1 MNGRVH
7 NALSSSTI
15 KPTSCWWQ
23 QCGVAQLAT
32 MAKMAS
38 RRQEAY
44 PGNAGRRAIG
54 RRADSRAAE
63 RIFIEVT
70 GNGRIVSV
78 CYIA

>member
-1 MNGRVH
+1 MNERVH
-7 NALSSSTI
+7 NALSSSSTI
-15 KPTSCWWQ
+15 KPTSWQ
-23 QCGVAQLAT
+23 QCGAAQLAT

-44 PGNAGRRAIG
+44 PGDAGRRAIG

-63 RIFIEVT
+63 RIFIELT